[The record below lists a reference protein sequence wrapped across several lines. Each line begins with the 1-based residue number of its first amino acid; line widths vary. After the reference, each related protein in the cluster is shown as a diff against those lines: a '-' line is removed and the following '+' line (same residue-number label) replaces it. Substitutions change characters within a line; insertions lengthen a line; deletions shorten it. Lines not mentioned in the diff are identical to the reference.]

1 IVSRLD
7 LTELGGANE
16 AVDVLDRAIAEILS
30 RQAQLGA
37 VQNRLESAVDNLTS
51 QLLLEKLARGRIVDA
66 DFARE
71 TSRLIKSQLLGS
83 SAQKVIANAQDTK
96 QLLLSL
102 IR

>member
-1 IVSRLD
+1 M
-7 LTELGGANE
+7 
-16 AVDVLDRAIAEILS
+16 
-30 RQAQLGA
+30 
-37 VQNRLESAVDNLTS
+37 
-51 QLLLEKLARGRIVDA
+51 VDA